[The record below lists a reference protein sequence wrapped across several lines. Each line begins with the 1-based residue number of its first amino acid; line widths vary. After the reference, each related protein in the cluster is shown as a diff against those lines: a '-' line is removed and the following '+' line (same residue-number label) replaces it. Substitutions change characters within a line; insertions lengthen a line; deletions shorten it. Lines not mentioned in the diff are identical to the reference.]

1 MIADNFAL
9 CFYPSLETQKVLFH
23 IHIDW
28 KWTKR
33 FMDSKHHQ
41 QQQPQ
46 QQLNIFFVWMFCA
59 RARGESERTHTHTH
73 TERETVVGK
82 WINER
87 TENIRYFSNTSIHIA
102 SGSVQPPSNE
112 NFSSL
117 SQTVC
122 TRLFRSVQCVCLCEC
137 FFYFS
142 CFSLST
148 FVCVRVCSLASDIGV
163 DSKFNHYI
171 STLRLYATKTLFL
184 WVVCIPLCICLSL
197 SLRFS
202 LVVFLSFSLPK
213 RISLSLLFLSLFH
226 RHPLPRW
233 CSILFLFCLA
243 GKWRRK
249 CICTYTN
256 AHTFLT
262 IFRYIEQAVC
272 Q

>member
-102 SGSVQPPSNE
+102 SDSVQPPSNE

-137 FFYFS
+137 FFFNFS

-184 WVVCIPLCICLSL
+184 WVVCIPLYLSVSISPLLARCFSFFFAPKTHL
-197 SLRFS
+197 SFPFVS
-202 LVVFLSFSLPK
+202 LPLSPSSAPKVVFHSL
-213 RISLSLLFLSLFH
+213 
-226 RHPLPRW
+226 
-233 CSILFLFCLA
+233 SILF
-243 GKWRRK
+243 GRK
-249 CICTYTN
+249 VTP
-256 AHTFLT
+256 
-262 IFRYIEQAVC
+262 
-272 Q
+272 